1 MIGVF
6 DSGLGGLTIL
16 RGFLNKLPE
25 YDYVYLGDN
34 ARAPYGNKSE
44 EVIYNYT
51 REAVDFLFNQGC
63 ELVIVACN
71 TASAKAL
78 RKIQQE
84 IRPLEQLPLA
94 KGSGGEGYHG
104 QGGGMRR
111 DLRRVL
117 GVMIP
122 VAEVAADIGASRI
135 GIIGTR
141 ATIESGAYEAE
152 LKKLNPSVEIFKQSC
167 PLLVPLVEEGWAG
180 RPETKKILKK
190 YLRPL
195 KDKKVDALILGCT
208 HYPVLIKDIE
218 SIMGKRVKVLNSP
231 AIVAEKLIDY
241 LKRHPEIESR
251 LGKNPPAGGKR
262 LFFTTD
268 DEKRFKEMGS
278 KFFGQ
283 QISNVKKLNY
293 HNS

>member
-6 DSGLGGLTIL
+6 DSGFGGLTIL
-16 RGFLNKLPE
+16 RGFLDKLPE

-51 REAVDFLFNQGC
+51 REAVDFLFRRGC

-78 RKIQQE
+78 RRIQQE
-84 IRPLEQLPLA
+84 YLVQSYST
-94 KGSGGEGYHG
+94 K
-104 QGGGMRR
+104 
-111 DLRRVL
+111 RVL
-117 GVMIP
+117 GVIIP
-122 VAEVAADIGASRI
+122 VAQAAADIKGASRI

-141 ATIESGAYEAE
+141 ATIESGAYEVE
-152 LKKLNPSVEIFKQSC
+152 LKKLNPQTEIFKQAC
-167 PLLVPLVEEGWAG
+167 PLLVPLVEEGWIK

-195 KDKKVDALILGCT
+195 KDKKIDALILGCT

-231 AIVAEKLIDY
+231 VIVAEKLADY
-241 LKRHPEIESR
+241 LKRHPEIESG
-251 LGKNPPAGGKR
+251 LGKNPLSGGKR

-268 DEKRFKEMGS
+268 DEKRFKEIG
-278 KFFGQ
+278 KRFLGED
-283 QISNVKKLNY
+283 IKEVRKIRL
-293 HNS
+293 